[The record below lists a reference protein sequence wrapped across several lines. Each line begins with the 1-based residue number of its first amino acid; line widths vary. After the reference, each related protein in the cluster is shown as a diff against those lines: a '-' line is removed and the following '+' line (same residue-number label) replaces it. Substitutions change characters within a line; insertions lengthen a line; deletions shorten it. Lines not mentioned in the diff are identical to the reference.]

1 MSWSTTSLLY
11 NEGLLPM
18 GILTFAHD
26 EAPPAGAETECG
38 IGPGVRSIAVH
49 LSVVQKNLV
58 VERVDARSHRKS
70 NSREARPARLE
81 VQLCFSGP
89 RIRSS

>member
-49 LSVVQKNLV
+49 LSSLV
-58 VERVDARSHRKS
+58 VRVDTI
-70 NSREARPARLE
+70 EARLALRTPSHESVIAQ
-81 VQLCFSGP
+81 V
-89 RIRSS
+89 